1 MSNVSKS
8 LVGKVIKFHFQA
20 FLVLEELDESY
31 VGFWATG
38 TYKSEPEE
46 IPKIQIAEPN
56 VLANSMDEFVTK
68 QVNDETARAMES
80 KYVGTVCLGENSM
93 LGIVTEIKDGMC
105 VGITFDG
112 ADWKAQRPVVVARHL
127 VDYLVIKVRE
137 RVEKI

>member
-1 MSNVSKS
+1 MSKID

-38 TYKSEPEE
+38 TYKSESEE
-46 IPKIQIAEPN
+46 LPKIQIGEPAI
-56 VLANSMDEFVTK
+56 LANSMNEFVTK
-68 QVNDETARAMES
+68 QVNDEAARAMES
-80 KYVGTVCLGENSM
+80 KYMGTVCLSGNSM
-93 LGIVTEIKDGMC
+93 LGIVTGIKDGVC
-105 VGITFDG
+105 VGVTFDG
-112 ADWKAQRPVVVARHL
+112 ADWSALRPVIVARHL